1 MPKITIIDGN
11 SLLFRAY
18 YATAYPGVEIMR
30 TQDGTPT
37 NAIFAF
43 SSMINKILSGLKN
56 DESIMVA
63 FDAGKDTFR
72 KEQLESYKANRKPA
86 PQELVAQFPIAR
98 DFLKALGIFQ
108 FEQHG
113 FEGDDIA
120 GTVAKLAEKE
130 GYQVTIYTSDRDFL
144 QLVDDNITVNIIR
157 KGLSDVVAM
166 TPESVQETYG
176 FAPLQ
181 IIDYKGLRG
190 DSSDNLPGIKGIGE
204 KTAVKLIQEYGSF
217 DNIIAHA
224 TEIKGKVGEAI
235 IADQDIGRLSR
246 DLAIIKTDVDL
257 PFSIKDTVYQG
268 YEFTT
273 ISAFCQKY
281 ELKQFMSKI
290 VQRWK
295 KVALEQTEINVKVVS
310 SLKELENKKE
320 IGLALDY
327 EDDNYSLGLLYGLA
341 ISCDEGVY
349 YLSFDDLKNDQTALE
364 LLKDANVKKYCYD
377 YKAIKVALAK
387 NDIAING
394 LYFDLLVASYLVD
407 SSLKNDVEVV
417 MNIYGID
424 LSSNEEGL
432 SLFNN
437 EDSQKTGKIA
447 FFAWKLAD
455 RVTNELEKTSSLKL
469 YQELEI
475 PLTDTLADME
485 IEGFPI
491 DVKVLDDFG
500 DVYKKKAN
508 ELAEE
513 IYALAGTTFNLASP
527 KQIGEILYD
536 RLGLSANRKQSTSVD
551 SLKEIVDEHPIVAK
565 ILEYRK
571 YFKLITTYVEGL
583 KNHIHADGKIHAKFN
598 QALTTTGRL
607 SSSEPNLQ
615 NISVRDEEGKLIR
628 KAFYYPDDNYEI
640 LSLDYSQIELRVLAA
655 LSNCQALKEI
665 FLNHEDIHSATA
677 KKIFNLQGEPTSLQR
692 RKAKTV
698 NFGVV
703 YGISDW
709 GLAEQLEISP
719 KEAKSIIT
727 SFYDSFPEVASFFQ
741 KIVNDAVR
749 DGYVSTLLGR
759 RRYLRE
765 LHDSNYQTRESAK
778 RAAMNAPVQG
788 TAADLIKLA
797 MNRVHQALLDN
808 RLETKMICQIHDELI
823 FCVPKK
829 EKDIAYNLI
838 KKIMEEALDI
848 DVPLEVDG
856 GFGRTWYDAK

>member
-166 TPESVQETYG
+166 TPETVQETYG